1 MAVALLILWLD
12 IFFITDYQYPAY
24 QKNPHY
30 GWKTQDFVM
39 NDVVG
44 SNLPIDVVSDIP
56 ALVILIVLV
65 AIGGPAVKPYK
76 IEEYGKKRKYVPIGH
91 ARRLG
96 ERKILYDVLA
106 ILFAWLS
113 ITAILVIRF
122 TPFVVNGVPSYA
134 TEYLVHLAD
143 VFLPLLTVFFVF
155 AEWIRRTDIRT
166 THRETDVSGFAM
178 MISLFCG
185 FFARF
190 ADLYGFPFIKYP
202 AWVIEGLLMTLAL
215 VLHGISIRENGRK
228 LASPDPDPETNPDAK
243 FEEEPEWNLPFHF
256 PFR

>member
-24 QKNPHY
+24 QKDKNY
-30 GWKTQDFVM
+30 GWKTQDFIM

-44 SNLPIDVVSDIP
+44 SNLPADVVSDIP

-65 AIGGPAVKPYK
+65 AMGGPAVTPYN
-76 IEEYGKKRKYVPIGH
+76 IVEVGTKRKYISVGP
-91 ARRLG
+91 AQRLG
-96 ERKILYDVLA
+96 KRKTLYDALA
-106 ILFAWLS
+106 IICGCLS
-113 ITAILVIRF
+113 VISILVIRF
-122 TPFVVNGVPSYA
+122 TPFLINGWKSYA

-143 VFLPLLTVFFVF
+143 VFLPLLTVFFVM

-202 AWVIEGLLMTLAL
+202 AWVMEGFLMTVAL

-228 LASPDPDPETNPDAK
+228 LANPDPDPDSDLNAK
-243 FEEEPEWNLPFHF
+243 LEEEPEWNLPFHF